1 MVSSISGSMMPPPP
15 PPSSNNQSSLSDD
28 QLQTI
33 TDVLAEYDVDSLT
46 SDDALSIVEAFQ
58 EAGISPGQ
66 ELAEAMSE
74 AGFDAQEVG
83 TLAGVGNEQAG
94 GPPPPPPPESS
105 ASVTLNISDQML
117 QDLNTLLDSYYND
130 DLSDEDKESTLASIK
145 EIFEQTVP
153 EGGLVNV
160 VA

>member
-1 MVSSISGSMMPPPP
+1 MVSSISGGMMPPPP
-15 PPSSNNQSSLSDD
+15 MQSSSGQSSLTDD

-33 TDVLAEYDVDSLT
+33 TDVLNEYDVDSLT
-46 SDDALSIVEAFQ
+46 STDALSIVEAFQ

-66 ELAEAMSE
+66 ELETAMSE

-83 TLAGVGNEQAG
+83 QLAGVGNGQAG
-94 GPPPPPPPESS
+94 GPPPPPPESS
-105 ASVTLNISDQML
+105 ESVTLNISDQML
-117 QDLNTLLDSYYND
+117 QDLNSLLDSYYSE
-130 DLSDEDKESTLASIK
+130 DLSDEEKESTLASIK